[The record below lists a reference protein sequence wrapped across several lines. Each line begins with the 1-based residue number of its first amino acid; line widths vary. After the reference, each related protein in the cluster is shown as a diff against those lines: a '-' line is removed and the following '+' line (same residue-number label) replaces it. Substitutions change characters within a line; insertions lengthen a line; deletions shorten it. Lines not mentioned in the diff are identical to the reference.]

1 MDGVSVAK
9 KKNSKPKM
17 SESVLVFA
25 SLGSPTDGVYKN
37 FHFYNIESKFVL
49 MFRSYIGFIIFASEE
64 FVHRVEGKLEVVY
77 LFGPKCW
84 D

>member
-1 MDGVSVAK
+1 MAK
-9 KKNSKPKM
+9 KKNSEPKM

-64 FVHRVEGKLEVVY
+64 FVTLFTELRGKLEVVY